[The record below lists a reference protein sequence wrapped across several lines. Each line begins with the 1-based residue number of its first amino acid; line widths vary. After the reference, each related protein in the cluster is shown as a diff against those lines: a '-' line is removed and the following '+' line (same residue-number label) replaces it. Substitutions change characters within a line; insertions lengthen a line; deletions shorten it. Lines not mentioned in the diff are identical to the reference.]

1 VRTIVHALRGW
12 PTPLGV
18 IVNTA
23 GKVFDNNGNLSD
35 GNLES
40 QLQLLARQVIEF
52 ALRFRKCA

>member
-1 VRTIVHALRGW
+1 
-12 PTPLGV
+12 V